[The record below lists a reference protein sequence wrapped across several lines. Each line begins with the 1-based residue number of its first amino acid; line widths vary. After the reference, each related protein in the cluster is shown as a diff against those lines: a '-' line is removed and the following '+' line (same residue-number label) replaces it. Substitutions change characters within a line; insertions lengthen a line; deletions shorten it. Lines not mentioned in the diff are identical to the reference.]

1 MSTAITGAILL
12 RIGDH
17 DAHELATFEV
27 PLVTHMTYTRDA
39 VTVEIGDWRAEAV
52 AALREA
58 ADIIESGEADTVDPD
73 RDDAAQ

>member
-1 MSTAITGAILL
+1 MTASAAATGAILL

-27 PLVTHMTYTRDA
+27 PLTINTTYARDA
-39 VTVEIGDWRAEAV
+39 VTVQIGDWRAEVV
-52 AALREA
+52 AALRGA
-58 ADIIESGEADTVDPD
+58 ADLVESGRADPD